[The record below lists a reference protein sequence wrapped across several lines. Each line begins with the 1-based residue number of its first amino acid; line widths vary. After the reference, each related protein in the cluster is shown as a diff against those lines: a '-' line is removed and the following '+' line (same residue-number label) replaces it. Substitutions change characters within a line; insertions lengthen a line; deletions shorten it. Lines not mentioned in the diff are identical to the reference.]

1 MTAKKKNPD
10 AIWQVVQERIG
21 LSGAVIERRKI
32 GAPRTIE
39 SARQIVEY
47 KNVTELRDYVKYRV
61 EKVEDDAGAR

>member
-61 EKVEDDAGAR
+61 EKVKDDAGAR